1 MELIQPSKGP
11 LDDPAPPAQP
21 APEGDDKSTGV
32 LPRPAWPRQPTVP
45 PQHRSTESRPC
56 TRGWRRNDAQALAG
70 CLNDL
75 PETRPSQPRGRERS
89 PSPGYT
95 VAVPHMSVPRQ
106 DAELKKGSAEFLILS
121 LVEDRALHG
130 YDIARLIDVRS
141 KGALTF
147 YAASLYPLL
156 YRLERRGWITGR
168 WLEQAGARRR
178 RMYRITA
185 AGRRVLAAHR
195 TTWDAFVRA
204 VNLVTGTDHA

>member
-1 MELIQPSKGP
+1 MRVDQLVVKLQDRGVELRHVDVLIVALVADESP
-11 LDDPAPPAQP
+11 LRLRRVTRVESPANRA
-21 APEGDDKSTGV
+21 
-32 LPRPAWPRQPTVP
+32 R
-45 PQHRSTESRPC
+45 RS
-56 TRGWRRNDAQALAG
+56 AG
-70 CLNDL
+70 AVWY
-75 PETRPSQPRGRERS
+75 G
-89 PSPGYT
+89 
-95 VAVPHMSVPRQ
+95 VAVPHMSVPQ
-106 DAELKKGSAEFLILS
+106 LDGELKKGSAEFLILS

-204 VNLVTGTDHA
+204 VNLVTGPDHA